1 MILSH
6 RHKFIFFCN
15 GKTGT
20 TSIENSLERLDEG
33 KRYTF
38 NATGLF
44 IPKHIA
50 PVIVRGMLPRE
61 IWKTYFKFV
70 FVRNPYAWVVS
81 QWKYNF
87 RLAPQP
93 ARNVSPAT
101 AARVKALNSRVIG
114 GRRIADLAAR
124 EAFSM
129 DDIEVLFAYLRD
141 NFRSVPYADGKYQS
155 SYVVDLDGQQ
165 VVDLVGRFETLAQ
178 DYTAIARKLGLDPEL
193 PHVNR
198 TEHRDFRSYYS
209 PVAAAAV
216 ARLWKADFDV
226 LDYPTALPA

>member
-20 TSIENSLERLDEG
+20 TSIEKSLERLDEG

-44 IPKHIA
+44 IPKHVP
-50 PVIVRGMLPRE
+50 PVVVRGLLPRE
-61 IWKTYFKFV
+61 IWKTYYKFV

-87 RLAPQP
+87 RLTPQP
-93 ARNVSPAT
+93 ARNVAPAT
-101 AARVKALNSRVIG
+101 AARIKALNNRVIG
-114 GRRIADLAAR
+114 GRRIADLAGR
-124 EAFSM
+124 QAFSM
-129 DDIEVLFAYLRD
+129 DDIEILFAYLRD

-155 SYVVDLDGQQ
+155 SYVVDLDGQR
-165 VVDLVGRFETLAQ
+165 VVDCVGRFESLEQ
-178 DYTAIARKLGLDPEL
+178 DYAGIAGRLGLDPRI

-198 TEHRDFRSYYS
+198 TEHRDFRTYYT
-209 PVAAAAV
+209 PVSAAAV
-216 ARLWKADFDV
+216 ARLWKTDFDT
-226 LDYPTALPA
+226 LDYPTALGA